1 MRIFEQVSSILRRKI
16 LSRKIGG
23 RNSNGESDRYERFVG
38 TLPERSPLGGEG
50 KTDEMKVNYINVLH
64 LKIEEVIA

>member
-1 MRIFEQVSSILRRKI
+1 M
-16 LSRKIGG
+16 SRKIGG